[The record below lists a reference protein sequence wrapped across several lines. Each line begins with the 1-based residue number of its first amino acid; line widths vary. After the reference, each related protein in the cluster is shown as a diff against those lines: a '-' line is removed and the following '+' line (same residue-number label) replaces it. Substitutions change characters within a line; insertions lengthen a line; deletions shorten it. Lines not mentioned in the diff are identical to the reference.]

1 MTRIMDT
8 WLEAGTVAI
17 SQVHGHCWDVVV
29 IGAGVAGA
37 STAYWAATL
46 GLKVLLVESKSFP
59 REKVCGGCLNERAQA
74 SLERIGIFDD
84 LQKAGAV
91 PLNHLHIQS
100 QRLGVLWRIPF
111 LMSVRRSTLDSR
123 LVQQAINA
131 GCDYLPNTL
140 GMVESL
146 RYFDERHGLH
156 NEDSCSVKVRLKQ
169 PRKRGSSVADSTLDF
184 EEEVAIV
191 SRTVV
196 VATGLTRSA
205 IATLTV
211 GASVKSASAD
221 ATLEQSS
228 VSRSVIEADSRIGVH
243 RLFTMD
249 EWTDCMPLNTRNSL
263 ALGGILHML
272 SGTHGY
278 VGICITDG
286 GVIDVAA
293 AIDPAVVQGKLG
305 IPEVLRQI
313 LLECELEVNESFLQ
327 TQWQTTPALTRVS
340 PQVAVDRLFLVGDAL
355 GYIEPFT
362 GEGMAWGFENAE
374 ALAPILRD
382 AVKTGG
388 YSQASK
394 LWEQHVKLQ
403 RASRQQVCKW
413 VARQSR
419 KRWKSQWVLRF
430 LDWFPS
436 LRNRIL
442 KKAMA

>member
-1 MTRIMDT
+1 MICNNGCEV
-8 WLEAGTVAI
+8 EAGTVTI
-17 SQVHGHCWDVVV
+17 TQVHGQCWDVIVL
-29 IGAGVAGA
+29 GAGVAGA

-140 GMVESL
+140 GVVESL
-146 RYFDERHGLH
+146 MHPDESHGSRSD
-156 NEDSCSVKVRLKQ
+156 NSCSVKVRLKQ
-169 PRKRGSSVADSTLDF
+169 TRQRGNSVADATLDF
-184 EEEVAIV
+184 DQEVAIV

-205 IATLTV
+205 IAALTV
-211 GASVKSASAD
+211 GASAKSASANVS
-221 ATLEQSS
+221 LEQVS

-278 VGICITDG
+278 VGICMTDG

-305 IPEVLRQI
+305 ISEVLRQI
-313 LLECELEVNESFLQ
+313 LLECGLEVNEEFLQ
-327 TQWQTTPALTRVS
+327 TVWQTTPALTRVS

-374 ALAPILRD
+374 ALAPILCD
-382 AVKTGG
+382 AIKTGD
-388 YSQASK
+388 YAQASK
-394 LWEQHVKLQ
+394 RWEQHVQRQ

-413 VARQSR
+413 VVRQSR

-430 LDWFPS
+430 LNWFPS